1 MFLPDD
7 LTKTPMRIAIL
18 GATSQIAKDLVLS
31 FCAHSSH
38 KLVLYARRPEVVTQ
52 WLTRVGL
59 VEQCTVADFSAFST
73 DEHFDAI
80 LNFVG
85 VGNPAQAAAMGASI
99 FDITLEYDEMA
110 LAYVRQHP
118 ACRYVFLSSG
128 AAYGANFEV
137 PADARTKAVIDIN
150 HLQPQDWY
158 AVAKL
163 HAECRH
169 RSLAPLPIVDLRV
182 FNYFS
187 HTQDMQARFLIT
199 DIIRAL
205 QAGEVFITTPSNI
218 VRDFIDPDHFHQLI
232 TLILAA
238 PHMNAALDCYTK
250 APVEKMTLLSALKE
264 TYGLAFQI
272 TDSPADVNATGY
284 KRNYFS
290 ANHRAEQLGYKPTST
305 SLEIILQEFEIL
317 TRSSPEC
324 IKTQTQLNQPLL
336 QQSI

>member
-1 MFLPDD
+1 
-7 LTKTPMRIAIL
+7 MRIAIL
-18 GATSQIAKDLVLS
+18 GATSQIAKDLIRS
-31 FCAHSSH
+31 FFAQSGHE
-38 KLVLYARRPEVVTQ
+38 LVLYARRPQTVTQ
-52 WLTRVGL
+52 WLASTGMADRYA
-59 VEQCTVADFSAFST
+59 VAEFTAFNA
-73 DEHFDAI
+73 DQHFDAI

-118 ACRYVFLSSG
+118 ACRYLFLSSG
-128 AAYGANFEV
+128 AAYGANFEA
-137 PADARTKAVIDIN
+137 PADAHTKAVIDIN

-187 HTQDMQARFLIT
+187 HTQDMTARFLIT

-205 QAGEVFITTPSNI
+205 QTGEVFMTSPDNI

-232 TLILAA
+232 SVILAA

-250 APVEKMTLLSALKE
+250 APVEKMTLLSAIKE
-264 TYGLAFQI
+264 RYGLLYQI
-272 TDSPADVNATGY
+272 MESSPGVNATGV
-284 KRNYFS
+284 KHNYFS
-290 ANHRAEQLGYKPTST
+290 VNHLAEQLGYMPNST
-305 SLEIILQEFEIL
+305 SLEIILQEIEIL
-317 TRSSPEC
+317 KRNSPEC
-324 IKTQTQLNQPLL
+324 LKTQNQLRQPLS